1 MIGSTEAVPI
11 RPVEQAALFG
21 AETERVSGESEAGHE
36 VEQLL
41 SAPTAYRAVSPLSG
55 APLNEVCASCG
66 NEVLPPGFVI
76 PDFEE
81 LGAFC
86 DEACGDQR
94 FRRFLEETFEDCR
107 TADEGQHL

>member
-11 RPVEQAALFG
+11 RPVEQPTLFG
-21 AETERVSGESEAGHE
+21 AEAGGLSGESEAGHE

-41 SAPTAYRAVSPLSG
+41 STPTAYRAVSPLSG
-55 APLNEVCASCG
+55 IPLHEVCASCG

-76 PDFEE
+76 PDFED

-86 DEACGDQR
+86 DETCADRR
-94 FRRFLEETFEDCR
+94 FRRLLEERPEEHR
-107 TADEGQHL
+107 TADKDQHP

>member
-11 RPVEQAALFG
+11 RPVEQ
-21 AETERVSGESEAGHE
+21 
-36 VEQLL
+36 
-41 SAPTAYRAVSPLSG
+41 PTLRAVSPLSG
-55 APLNEVCASCG
+55 TPLREVCASCG

-94 FRRFLEETFEDCR
+94 FRRFLEETPADYK
-107 TADEGQHL
+107 TTDEGQHP

>member
-1 MIGSTEAVPI
+1 MSRWIHD
-11 RPVEQAALFG
+11 LLG
-21 AETERVSGESEAGHE
+21 AEADGLSGESEAGHE

-41 SAPTAYRAVSPLSG
+41 SAPTGYRAASPLCG
-55 APLNEVCASCG
+55 MPLHEVCASCG

-94 FRRFLEETFEDCR
+94 FRRFLEEIPADYKT
-107 TADEGQHL
+107 TDEGQHL

>member
-11 RPVEQAALFG
+11 SPVEQPTLFG
-21 AETERVSGESEAGHE
+21 AEAEGLSGESEAGRE

-41 SAPTAYRAVSPLSG
+41 SAQTAYRAVSPLSG
-55 APLNEVCASCG
+55 IPLHEVCASCR
-66 NEVLPPGFVI
+66 NAVLLPGFVI

-86 DEACGDQR
+86 NETCGDRR
-94 FRRFLEETFEDCR
+94 FRRFLEETPEDYR
-107 TADEGQHL
+107 AAHEAQRS

>member
-11 RPVEQAALFG
+11 RPVEQ
-21 AETERVSGESEAGHE
+21 
-36 VEQLL
+36 
-41 SAPTAYRAVSPLSG
+41 PTLRAVSPLSG
-55 APLNEVCASCG
+55 IPLDEVCASCG

-86 DEACGDQR
+86 NEACGDRR
-94 FRRFLEETFEDCR
+94 FRRFLEETPKEHR
-107 TADEGQHL
+107 TADEGQHP